1 MSLIYSVQI
10 LHRCWVIL
18 PLYALQTSFLIFLES
33 VIPWPLKWSSSLLH
47 AFSFITIWLGVF
59 ESPLKIYL
67 PFYNQIFFFLKY
79 FNVLTRQR
87 QVKSNLTWK
96 PSIFYHQTS
105 HEHQSPSNL
114 TWTLSSLHRTSH
126 EDHPAFIKP
135 HVNIVQPP
143 SNLTWTPSS
152 LRQISY
158 EYCPASIT
166 IGIFT
171 NLCSNIRHNS
181 FSLESFK
188 ASLRCIISAPHQ
200 SESVISKHDTLRMWR
215 HHAFIMVTHSNIN
228 FLD

>member
-33 VIPWPLKWSSSLLH
+33 VIPWPLKWSSPLLH

-105 HEHQSPSNL
+105 HGHCQASIEPHMKTTQPSSNL
-114 TWTLSSLHRTSH
+114 TWISFSLH
-126 EDHPAFIKP
+126 
-135 HVNIVQPP
+135 
-143 SNLTWTPSS
+143 
-152 LRQISY
+152 QISY
-158 EYCPASIT
+158 KYCPASIT
-166 IGIFT
+166 TGIFT

-181 FSLESFK
+181 FL
-188 ASLRCIISAPHQ
+188 
-200 SESVISKHDTLRMWR
+200 
-215 HHAFIMVTHSNIN
+215 
-228 FLD
+228 